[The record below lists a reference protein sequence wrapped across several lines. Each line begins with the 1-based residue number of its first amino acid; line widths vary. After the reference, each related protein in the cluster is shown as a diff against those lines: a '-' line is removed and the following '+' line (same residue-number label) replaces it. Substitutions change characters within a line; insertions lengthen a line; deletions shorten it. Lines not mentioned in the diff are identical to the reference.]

1 MVLLVEFVQCPRG
14 ALAKWDISIDTM
26 KHKLT
31 LTNTIPF
38 KELSELL
45 RKLEFRAVFDKNGKK
60 AKPYENVK
68 FSLAKVLP
76 NKLMSDHPLVVHNG
90 AKKQLFSPQPTL
102 YQNQLEI
109 IKTVDQFLK
118 SKGMRVNKLK
128 GAIEYDWQ
136 GRDTYHML
144 PPIIEKHTYYLKNG
158 FIDLD
163 KMTHCFDELFVKDSA
178 EKLHRIADRYLKNFH
193 IDEVSAVREMDV
205 FHSNAALINYGLKH
219 NGKYDFY
226 IVCDG
231 MHRIDYSIETLN
243 EPIDVILVEGGKS
256 NLVPYYAFPMP
267 YHPTIRLS
275 SKQSEKMYPRIE
287 RDKVHL
293 FNDFL
298 KKVLHYDWSGADL
311 NVSRLRSNL

>member
-1 MVLLVEFVQCPRG
+1 MKILFG
-14 ALAKWDISIDTM
+14 IALITVTSKIIIIM

-38 KELSELL
+38 AKLSELL
-45 RKLEFRAVFDKNGKK
+45 RKLQFRAVFDKNGKRS
-60 AKPYENVK
+60 KPYKNAK

-76 NKLMSDHPLVVHNG
+76 AKNMADHPTIVHGKTKNL
-90 AKKQLFSPQPTL
+90 LFSPQPTL
-102 YQNQLEI
+102 YQNQIEI
-109 IKTVDQFLK
+109 IKTVDQFLRTK
-118 SKGMRVNKLK
+118 KMRVNKLK
-128 GAIEYDWQ
+128 FAIEYDWQ

-144 PPIIEKHTYYLKNG
+144 PPIIEKHTYYLTNG

-163 KMTHCFDELFVKDSA
+163 KMTKSFDELYVKDSA
-178 EKLHRIADRYLKNFH
+178 EKLHRISSRYLKNFH
-193 IDEVSAVREMDV
+193 IDEVSAIREMDI
-205 FHSNAALINYGLKH
+205 FHSNASLINYGLKH
-219 NGKYDFY
+219 NSKYDFY

-243 EPIDVILVEGGKS
+243 EPIDVILVEGGKT

-298 KKVLHYDWSGADL
+298 KKVLHYDWTEANL
-311 NVSRLRSNL
+311 NVSRLRSNI

>member
-1 MVLLVEFVQCPRG
+1 
-14 ALAKWDISIDTM
+14 M

-38 KELSELL
+38 PELTELL
-45 RKLEFRAVFDKNGKK
+45 RKLEFRAVFDKNGDKRH
-60 AKPYENVK
+60 PYENAK

-76 NKLMSDHPLVVHNG
+76 SKKMIDHPVILRNG
-90 AKKQLFSPQPTL
+90 EKKQLFSPQPTL

-109 IKTVDQFLK
+109 IKTVDQFLRG
-118 SKGMRVNKLK
+118 KGMRVNKLK
-128 GAIEYDWQ
+128 FAIEYDWA

-144 PPIIEKHTYYLKNG
+144 PPIIEKHTYHLTDG

-163 KMTHCFDELFVKDSA
+163 KLINCFDELYVKDSA
-178 EKLHRIADRYLKNFH
+178 EVLHRIADRYLKNFH
-193 IDEVSAVREMDV
+193 IDEVSAIREMDV
-205 FHSNAALINYGLKH
+205 FHSNASLINYGLRH
-219 NGKYDFY
+219 NGKHDFY

-231 MHRIDYSIETLN
+231 MHRIDYAIETLN
-243 EPIDVILVEGGKS
+243 EPIDVILVEGGKT

-275 SKQSEKMYPRIE
+275 SKQSEKMYPRLE

-298 KKVLHYDWSGADL
+298 KKVLHYDWTEANL